1 MSIFKKKHNF
11 DLYISLLELSRNIF
25 FFNKINLK
33 DNFETRVY
41 LMFFHFSILLLIHKK
56 KGKKFDQKAY
66 DNFFYSIENDL
77 RELGFG
83 DVYVNKKMKDLNK
96 ILYDILLKLEKL
108 HGNSNLF
115 GLNKKLVV
123 KYFNVLKIENSHNF
137 EKFEEYFNDFYN
149 FCFEIPLD
157 NKKKELKNFKY

>member
-1 MSIFKKKHNF
+1 
-11 DLYISLLELSRNIF
+11 
-25 FFNKINLK
+25 
-33 DNFETRVY
+33 
-41 LMFFHFSILLLIHKK
+41 
-56 KGKKFDQKAY
+56 
-66 DNFFYSIENDL
+66 
-77 RELGFG
+77 
-83 DVYVNKKMKDLNK
+83 MKDLNK

-149 FCFEIPLD
+149 FCFELSLAKHGKRSCKLQRLIWQYQ
-157 NKKKELKNFKY
+157 NEKHRFQKKE